1 MGHDK
6 IYKSEIHSN
15 TNRNATR
22 TTWNIRTQA
31 KVYSKK
37 DTIKLLND
45 HFSFNLTDYKSTEH

>member
-22 TTWNIRTQA
+22 TTWNILTEA
-31 KVYSKK
+31 NVYNKK
-37 DTIKLLND
+37 DTIKLLNNN
-45 HFSFNLTDYKSTEH
+45 FSFNLTDYTSSEH